1 MIKIGITIGDINGV
15 GPEVIIKALSNP
27 KLLEFFT
34 PIVYGSYK
42 VLSYHKN
49 IVNNSNIV
57 FHSIH
62 HPGQAVE
69 GKINLIN
76 CWEDNVSITLGK
88 PTEEGGKYAMLAM
101 DRAAKDIVEKSIDAV
116 VTAPINKHAM
126 QLAKFPY
133 PGHTEF
139 FTDLDKNTTGLML
152 MQSEDLK
159 IALTT
164 NHLPLSKVSS
174 SISKEIII
182 EKIKI
187 LNKTLIEDFGYEK
200 PLIGVLGLNPHAS
213 DNGLLGTEEAMYIQ
227 PAILECKKQGILAM
241 GPYPADGYFGSSLWK
256 KTDATLAMYHD
267 QGLIPFK
274 ALTFGHGTNVTAGLS
289 FIRTS
294 PDHGTAYDIAGK
306 NEANSASFLQALY
319 TAFEIVKNRTD
330 YFGSRENALV
340 RKAKKSA
347 GIHE

>member
-1 MIKIGITIGDINGV
+1 MIKIGITIGDINGI

-27 KLLEFFT
+27 KLLEYFT
-34 PIVYGSYK
+34 PIIYGSYK

-49 IVNNSNIV
+49 IVENSDIV
-57 FHSIH
+57 FHSIQ

-69 GKINLIN
+69 NKINLIN
-76 CWEDNVSITLGK
+76 CWDDNITITLGR
-88 PTEEGGKYAMLAM
+88 PTADGGKYAILSLE
-101 DRAAKDIVEKSIDAV
+101 RATRDIQEKSIDAI

-139 FTDLDKNTTGLML
+139 FTSLDNNANSLML

-159 IALTT
+159 VGLAT
-164 NHLPLSKVSS
+164 NHLPLSKVPE
-174 SISKEIII
+174 SITKELVI

-213 DNGLLGTEEAMYIQ
+213 DNGLMGNEEAMFIT
-227 PAILECKKQGILAM
+227 PAIIECKKQGIFAM
-241 GPYPADGYFGSSLWK
+241 GPYPADGFFGSSIWK
-256 KTDATLAMYHD
+256 KIDATLAMYHD

-274 ALTFGHGTNVTAGLS
+274 ALTFGQGTNVTAGLS

-306 NEANSASFLQALY
+306 NEANSSSFLQALY
-319 TAFEIVKNRTD
+319 TALDMSRNRTE
-330 YFGSRENALV
+330 YFTSRENALV
-340 RKAKKSA
+340 RKVKKSA